1 MSIEAELFSVLRTT
15 VSDRVYP
22 TVFPQPL
29 SGLPVWP
36 AIRYSIVSSTPV
48 EDLCGDGDDTTA
60 DVRVQIDAVD
70 VTYSKMLTL
79 RLAVMEAMRALPT
92 PARLAQS
99 SNDYDDETKTHRAV
113 LEYECSGSSDP
124 EVDSP

>member
-1 MSIEAELFSVLRTT
+1 MSIEAELFSVLRSA

-22 TVFPQPL
+22 SVFPQPL
-29 SGLPVWP
+29 SGVPVWP
-36 AIRYSIVSSTPV
+36 SIRYSIVSSVPV

-70 VTYSKMLTL
+70 TTYGKMLAL
-79 RLAVMEAMRALPT
+79 RLLVMAAMRALPT

-99 SNDYDDETKTHRAV
+99 SNDYDEETKTHRAF

>member
-1 MSIEAELFSVLRTT
+1 MSIEAELFSVLRSA

-22 TVFPQPL
+22 SVFPQPL
-29 SGLPVWP
+29 SGVPVWP
-36 AIRYSIVSSTPV
+36 SIRYSIVSSVPV

-70 VTYSKMLTL
+70 VTYGKMLAL
-79 RLAVMEAMRALPT
+79 RLLVMAAMRALPT

-99 SNDYDDETKTHRAV
+99 SNDYDEETKTHRAF
-113 LEYECSGSSDP
+113 LEYECSGYSDP